1 MMQTAFEI
9 AETCGLRVPLI
20 VAHPEHIQRCFFIAR
35 RVFGVTATDVQ
46 NASTE
51 WFDIGSVQKWT
62 QNPGHWLAY
71 EMLARIHHRLH
82 GWM

>member
-1 MMQTAFEI
+1 MKAKKV
-9 AETCGLRVPLI
+9 AKTCGLHAPLL

-35 RVFGVTATDVQ
+35 KIFGK
-46 NASTE
+46 STTV
-51 WFDIGSVQKWT
+51 WFDANAPTGWFDSKSVQPWT
-62 QNPGHWLAY
+62 RGPNVWLIY